1 MRCDIEKH
9 IPVSAS
15 DRPTVFVVGCGRSGT
30 TLLGKLLGRQVGIR
44 NLNEPRD
51 RWFVIDPKTDDIGLY
66 QLGGQL
72 DFGENDVTQ
81 HARAASGLISRP
93 LGVSRRDV
101 IVEKSPSNV
110 FRLPWLR
117 ALYPG
122 CRIVNLVRSGRDV
135 VTSIMRLV
143 ETNEYKIAAGE
154 RNQWWGRD
162 NCKRTL
168 ILRRA
173 ARIGLLTCDPDGL
186 SENEMNPTAAMLEWI
201 MSIEAMDAFV
211 ADRGWTGV
219 LVVRYE
225 NIVENPN
232 REISRLLD
240 YIGLD
245 QKVEPR
251 GPTNVIRSLETAVAA
266 KFDSMIAPA
275 HESAKRLFKQYMKFN
290 GY

>member
-1 MRCDIEKH
+1 MVLSLDR
-9 IPVSAS
+9 SA
-15 DRPTVFVVGCGRSGT
+15 
-30 TLLGKLLGRQVGIR
+30 
-44 NLNEPRD
+44 
-51 RWFVIDPKTDDIGLY
+51 Y
-66 QLGGQL
+66 
-72 DFGENDVTQ
+72 
-81 HARAASGLISRP
+81 
-93 LGVSRRDV
+93 SRRDV

-143 ETNEYKIAAGE
+143 ETNEYKIAAGRE

-173 ARIGLLTCDPDGL
+173 ARIGLLSCDPDGL
-186 SENEMNPTAAMLEWI
+186 SESEMNPTAAMLEWT

-232 REISRLLD
+232 REISRLLE
-240 YIGLD
+240 YIGLTR
-245 QKVEPR
+245 KSSHV
-251 GPTNVIRSLETAVAA
+251 GPLIS
-266 KFDSMIAPA
+266 FD
-275 HESAKRLFKQYMKFN
+275 L
-290 GY
+290 